1 MCGKLTLV
9 AIILSVYSGFTAAKA
24 ECRKMATR
32 VVLDSDAGPMFLKN
46 KEDLKDLQDTMYNS
60 EVLCKSI
67 VKAIKTGKA
76 KAENI
81 RIGMEAELKDAEEK
95 YQRDGDIDA
104 LEFQKMLVQVT
115 LESVSIAEK

>member
-1 MCGKLTLV
+1 MTLV
-9 AIILSVYSGFTAAKA
+9 AIILSVYSGFTAAKS

-67 VKAIKTGKA
+67 V
-76 KAENI
+76 
-81 RIGMEAELKDAEEK
+81 
-95 YQRDGDIDA
+95 
-104 LEFQKMLVQVT
+104 
-115 LESVSIAEK
+115 